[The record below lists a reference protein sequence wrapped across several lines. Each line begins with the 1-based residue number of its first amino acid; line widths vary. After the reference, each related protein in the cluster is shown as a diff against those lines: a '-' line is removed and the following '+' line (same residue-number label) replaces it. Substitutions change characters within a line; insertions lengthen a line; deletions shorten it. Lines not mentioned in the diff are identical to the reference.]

1 MVKTLPD
8 GLLEKMTSALV
19 EELDP
24 EAIYLFGSHAWGDP
38 DEDSDVDL
46 MVIVEEDDVRER
58 FEKSVRGMTALRGL
72 VVAKDVV
79 TRNKQA
85 FEKRRL
91 QRGTLEYDVA
101 VRGRQLY
108 AR

>member
-1 MVKTLPD
+1 MKTLPD

-24 EAIYLFGSHAWGDP
+24 EAIYLFGSHAWGEP

-46 MVIVEEDDVRER
+46 MVIVDEEDARER

-72 VVAKDVV
+72 VLAKDVV
-79 TRNKQA
+79 TRSKQA

-101 VRGRQLY
+101 IRGRQLY